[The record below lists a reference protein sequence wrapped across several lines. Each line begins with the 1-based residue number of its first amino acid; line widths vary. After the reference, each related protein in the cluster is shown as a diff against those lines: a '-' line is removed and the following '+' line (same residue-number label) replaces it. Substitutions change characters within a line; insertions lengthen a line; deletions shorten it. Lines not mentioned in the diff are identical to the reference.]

1 MKERREPSLPQALER
16 ALHGDDRPRAASDGL
31 RPPEEWEVV
40 VAAVELAL
48 LGRECAR
55 PPALVRAK
63 LARLLDSSH
72 EPPR

>member
-1 MKERREPSLPQALER
+1 MTHLEPLPAELGR
-16 ALHGDDRPRAASDGL
+16 ALHGDESPASDGL

-48 LGRECAR
+48 LGRQVTR
-55 PPALVRAK
+55 PPTRLRTR
-63 LARLLDSSH
+63 LARLLDPTS

>member
-1 MKERREPSLPQALER
+1 MKAREPSLPRALER
-16 ALHGDDRPRAASDGL
+16 ALHGGDPVRAASDGL

-48 LGRECAR
+48 LGLECDR
-55 PPALVRAK
+55 PPARLRHK